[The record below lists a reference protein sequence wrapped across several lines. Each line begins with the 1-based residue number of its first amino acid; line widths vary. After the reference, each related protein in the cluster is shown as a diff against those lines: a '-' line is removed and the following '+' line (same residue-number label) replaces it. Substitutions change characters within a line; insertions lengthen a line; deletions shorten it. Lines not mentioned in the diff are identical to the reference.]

1 MAVFGRYRHSEY
13 TDMEYKDMI
22 EKVKALAI
30 KNREAKTAEEKA
42 LIKEQMERLKAEDE
56 KAFAVAV
63 GFMVKKTKQD
73 IEEQRT

>member
-1 MAVFGRYRHSEY
+1 MEY
-13 TDMEYKDMI
+13 TDMI
-22 EKVKALAI
+22 EKIKALAI

-56 KAFAVAV
+56 KDFAVAV

>member
-1 MAVFGRYRHSEY
+1 MEY
-13 TDMEYKDMI
+13 TDMI

-42 LIKEQMERLKAEDE
+42 LIEEQMERLKAEDE

>member
-1 MAVFGRYRHSEY
+1 
-13 TDMEYKDMI
+13 MI

-56 KAFAVAV
+56 KACAVAV

>member
-1 MAVFGRYRHSEY
+1 MEY
-13 TDMEYKDMI
+13 TDMI

-42 LIKEQMERLKAEDE
+42 LIIEQMERLKAEDE

>member
-1 MAVFGRYRHSEY
+1 
-13 TDMEYKDMI
+13 MEYKDMI

-56 KAFAVAV
+56 KTFAVAV

>member
-1 MAVFGRYRHSEY
+1 MEY
-13 TDMEYKDMI
+13 TDMI

-42 LIKEQMERLKAEDE
+42 LIKEQMERVKAEDE
-56 KAFAVAV
+56 KTFAVAV

>member
-1 MAVFGRYRHSEY
+1 
-13 TDMEYKDMI
+13 MEYKDMI

-42 LIKEQMERLKAEDE
+42 LIKEQMERLKAEDD

>member
-1 MAVFGRYRHSEY
+1 MEY
-13 TDMEYKDMI
+13 TDMI

-56 KAFAVAV
+56 KAFTVAV

>member
-1 MAVFGRYRHSEY
+1 MEY
-13 TDMEYKDMI
+13 TDMI

-56 KAFAVAV
+56 KAFAIAV

>member
-1 MAVFGRYRHSEY
+1 MEY
-13 TDMEYKDMI
+13 TDMI

-42 LIKEQMERLKAEDE
+42 LIKEQMERVKAEDE

>member
-1 MAVFGRYRHSEY
+1 
-13 TDMEYKDMI
+13 MEYKDRI

>member
-1 MAVFGRYRHSEY
+1 MEY
-13 TDMEYKDMI
+13 TDTI

>member
-1 MAVFGRYRHSEY
+1 
-13 TDMEYKDMI
+13 MI
-22 EKVKALAI
+22 EKIKALAI

-56 KAFAVAV
+56 KNFAVAV
-63 GFMVKKTKQD
+63 DFMVKKTKQD

>member
-1 MAVFGRYRHSEY
+1 
-13 TDMEYKDMI
+13 MEYKDMI

>member
-1 MAVFGRYRHSEY
+1 MEY
-13 TDMEYKDMI
+13 TDMI

>member
-1 MAVFGRYRHSEY
+1 MEY
-13 TDMEYKDMI
+13 TDMI

-73 IEEQRT
+73 IEEQK

>member
-1 MAVFGRYRHSEY
+1 MEY
-13 TDMEYKDMI
+13 TDMI

-56 KAFAVAV
+56 KAFTVAV
-63 GFMVKKTKQD
+63 GLMVKKTKQD
-73 IEEQRT
+73 IEEQK

>member
-1 MAVFGRYRHSEY
+1 
-13 TDMEYKDMI
+13 MENKDMI

-63 GFMVKKTKQD
+63 GFMEKKTKQD
-73 IEEQRT
+73 IEEQK

>member
-1 MAVFGRYRHSEY
+1 
-13 TDMEYKDMI
+13 MENKDMI

>member
-1 MAVFGRYRHSEY
+1 MEY
-13 TDMEYKDMI
+13 TDMI
-22 EKVKALAI
+22 EKIKALAI

-42 LIKEQMERLKAEDE
+42 LIKEQMERLKAED
-56 KAFAVAV
+56 KKNFAVAV

>member
-1 MAVFGRYRHSEY
+1 
-13 TDMEYKDMI
+13 MENKDMI

-63 GFMVKKTKQD
+63 GFMAKKAKQD

>member
-1 MAVFGRYRHSEY
+1 
-13 TDMEYKDMI
+13 MEYKDMI

-30 KNREAKTAEEKA
+30 ENREVKIDEEKA

>member
-1 MAVFGRYRHSEY
+1 
-13 TDMEYKDMI
+13 MI
-22 EKVKALAI
+22 EKIKALAI

-42 LIKEQMERLKAEDE
+42 LIKEQMERLKAEGE
-56 KAFAVAV
+56 KNVAVAV

>member
-1 MAVFGRYRHSEY
+1 MEY
-13 TDMEYKDMI
+13 TDMI

-63 GFMVKKTKQD
+63 GFIVKKTKQD

>member
-1 MAVFGRYRHSEY
+1 MEY
-13 TDMEYKDMI
+13 TDMI

-42 LIKEQMERLKAEDE
+42 LIKEQMECLKAEDE

>member
-1 MAVFGRYRHSEY
+1 
-13 TDMEYKDMI
+13 MEYKDMI
-22 EKVKALAI
+22 EKIKALAI

>member
-1 MAVFGRYRHSEY
+1 MEY
-13 TDMEYKDMI
+13 TDMI

-63 GFMVKKTKQD
+63 GFMLKKTKQD

>member
-1 MAVFGRYRHSEY
+1 
-13 TDMEYKDMI
+13 MEYKDMI

-56 KAFAVAV
+56 KAFAVAI

>member
-1 MAVFGRYRHSEY
+1 
-13 TDMEYKDMI
+13 MEYKDMI

-56 KAFAVAV
+56 KAFAVAG

>member
-1 MAVFGRYRHSEY
+1 MEY
-13 TDMEYKDMI
+13 TDMI

-73 IEEQRT
+73 IEEQRQVLQVLIWRT

>member
-1 MAVFGRYRHSEY
+1 
-13 TDMEYKDMI
+13 MEYNDMI

>member
-1 MAVFGRYRHSEY
+1 MEY
-13 TDMEYKDMI
+13 TDMI

-63 GFMVKKTKQD
+63 GCMVKKTKQD
-73 IEEQRT
+73 REEQRT

>member
-1 MAVFGRYRHSEY
+1 
-13 TDMEYKDMI
+13 MEYKDMT

>member
-1 MAVFGRYRHSEY
+1 
-13 TDMEYKDMI
+13 MI
-22 EKVKALAI
+22 EKIKALAI

-56 KAFAVAV
+56 KNFAVAV
-63 GFMVKKTKQD
+63 GFMEKKTKQD